1 MITDKE
7 ELKLRAEKDAFHMIT
22 AFLLYERRE
31 ETELRIAFAAL
42 IAERHHHFHDLDEK
56 ETPFTECGNEVCING
71 LRMLQSARKPR
82 IEINQLSI
90 DLVKQYNL
98 IIQRDIQSKTCIA
111 FLEEPDVIKQPEST
125 ILRVD

>member
-1 MITDKE
+1 MEPKE
-7 ELKLRAEKDAFHMIT
+7 ELKLKAEKDVLHMLT
-22 AFLLYERRE
+22 AYLLYERRE

-42 IAERHHHFHDLDEK
+42 VAERHHHFHDK
-56 ETPFTECGNEVCING
+56 EVEDTPFTECGNEVCIKG
-71 LRMLQSARKPR
+71 LQILQMARKSR
-82 IEINQLSI
+82 VEINQLSI